1 MSEFLFSE
9 NSIFKHGLVYFL
21 ITFIILYIIAFIF
34 DKGIKFLVDAQLKKK
49 GKKAANLLF
58 IYKVLKTGG
67 YSLALLLALFEI
79 KVFSN
84 FTVAVLGAS
93 GIFAA
98 IAGLAAQESLGNLIS
113 GFFLSM
119 FQPFNLGDLITIKS
133 EQITGT
139 VVELGLRHTVI
150 NTYENTRVVIPN
162 SRMNSAIIENKAF
175 EDINYNNFLYL
186 GISYDSDIAKA
197 KEIIIKN
204 CEQHP
209 LVIDNRTPEEK
220 ARKEPLV
227 KIFVTNLGDYAVE
240 LRATIIT
247 YDVSDGFKAMSDLRE
262 SIKKDFDDN
271 GIVIPF
277 PTHIIKNQ

>member
-1 MSEFLFSE
+1 MSDLLFAE
-9 NSIFKHGLVYFL
+9 TKYFKHGLVYFL
-21 ITFIILYIIAFIF
+21 INLFILYIIAFVF
-34 DKGIKFLVDAQLKKK
+34 DKSIKFLVDKQMQKK
-49 GKKAANLLF
+49 GKKAGNLLF
-58 IYKVLKTGG
+58 IYKVLKTAG
-67 YSLALLLALFEI
+67 YSLAVLLALFEI
-79 KVFSN
+79 KLFSS

-150 NTYENTRVVIPN
+150 NTYENTRIVIPN

-175 EDINYNNFLYL
+175 EEVNYNNFLYL
-186 GISYDSDIAKA
+186 SISYDSDIDKA

-204 CEQHP
+204 CSKHP
-209 LVIDNRTPEEK
+209 LVIDNRTEAEK
-220 ARKEPLV
+220 LDHKPIV
-227 KIFVTNLGDYAVE
+227 NIFITDLGEYAVQ

-247 YDVSDGFKAMSDLRE
+247 SNVSDGFTALSDLRE
-262 SIKKDFDDN
+262 SIKKDFDAN
-271 GIVIPF
+271 GIEIPF
-277 PTHIIKNQ
+277 PTQIIKYQ